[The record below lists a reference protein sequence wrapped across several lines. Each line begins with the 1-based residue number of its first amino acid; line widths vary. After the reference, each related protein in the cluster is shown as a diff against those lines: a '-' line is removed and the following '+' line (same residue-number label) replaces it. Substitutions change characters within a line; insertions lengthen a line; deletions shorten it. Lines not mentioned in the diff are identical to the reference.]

1 VATLRAVV
9 LLAAAL
15 RPAALAAVRL
25 AGALRAVPFGVFRLA
40 GALRPAALAA
50 VRLAGALR
58 LAALPGVRRLAG
70 ALRLAALFGVRR
82 LAGAL
87 RAVAALLAGLF
98 LAPLFAGRAARL
110 RAGAPVPPSCARRF
124 FSLISS
130 TLSSESCLS
139 MLVPGPDAAD
149 WEHSGQSARL
159 PSYFIV
165 SRVTALPHSEHDVTY
180 SSAIGFRPR
189 A

>member
-1 VATLRAVV
+1 VAALRAVV

-15 RPAALAAVRL
+15 RPAALAAIRL
-25 AGALRAVPFGVFRLA
+25 AGALRLAAPFVVFRLA

-58 LAALPGVRRLAG
+58 LAAP
-70 ALRLAALFGVRR
+70 FGVRR

-87 RAVAALLAGLF
+87 RAAAALLAGLF
-98 LAPLFAGRAARL
+98 LAPFFAGRAARL

>member
-1 VATLRAVV
+1 VAALRAVV

-25 AGALRAVPFGVFRLA
+25 AGALRLSAPFVVFRLA

-50 VRLAGALR
+50 V
-58 LAALPGVRRLAG
+58 RLAG

-149 WEHSGQSARL
+149 WEHSGQRARL

>member
-1 VATLRAVV
+1 VALRPVV
-9 LLAAAL
+9 LLAA
-15 RPAALAAVRL
+15 
-25 AGALRAVPFGVFRLA
+25 
-40 GALRPAALAA
+40 ALRPAALAA

-58 LAALPGVRRLAG
+58 LAALPGVFRLAGALRTVPFGVFRLAGALRPAALAAVRLAG

-149 WEHSGQSARL
+149 WEHSGQRARL

>member
-1 VATLRAVV
+1 VVALRAAVF
-9 LLAAAL
+9 LAAAL
-15 RPAALAAVRL
+15 RLAVLAAVRLAGALRLAGAFAVRRLAGALRLAVLAAVRL
-25 AGALRAVPFGVFRLA
+25 AGALRAVPLA
-40 GALRPAALAA
+40 
-50 VRLAGALR
+50 
-58 LAALPGVRRLAG
+58 
-70 ALRLAALFGVRR
+70 VRR

-87 RAVAALLAGLF
+87 RAAAALLAGLF
-98 LAPLFAGRAARL
+98 LAPFFAGREARL

-124 FSLISS
+124 FSFISS

-180 SSAIGFRPR
+180 SSAIGFRPP

>member
-1 VATLRAVV
+1 VV

-25 AGALRAVPFGVFRLA
+25 AGALRLAAPFVVFRLA

-58 LAALPGVRRLAG
+58 LAAP
-70 ALRLAALFGVRR
+70 FGVFR

-87 RAVAALLAGLF
+87 RAAAALLAGLF